1 MITEARGTNEFCNR
15 KICCYKI
22 CIRFETESRMQILQA
37 VKNFPIALQRPFY
50 SKVVEKQKKKS
61 KLFAT
66 VFASWVFQCELKRFI
81 YNYFSVAKRLQN
93 VKKKLQRPY
102 EF

>member
-1 MITEARGTNEFCNR
+1 
-15 KICCYKI
+15 
-22 CIRFETESRMQILQA
+22 MQILQA
-37 VKNFPIALQRPFY
+37 VKNFAIALQLQGHLENLQLQNGYKLKKKNYLQRRFY
-50 SKVVEKQKKKS
+50 CKVVEKQKKKT

-66 VFASWVFQCELKRFI
+66 VFASWVFQCELKKFI